1 MSNFQIYNK
10 QGQTLKERK
19 LQLPPYSKIKG
30 IDAPKGYIASQPLT
44 DAVNVALTLGQPLL
58 LTGEPG
64 TGKTQLANSIA
75 YQLGL
80 PLLKFYTKTTSVARD
95 LFYRYDSLRH
105 FHDAQLREKSTIDTN
120 DYIELNALG
129 QAIVNSGDMRS
140 VVLIDEI
147 DKAPRDFPNDVL
159 YELENMAFHI
169 RETGK
174 SFKTKEKNRPI
185 VIITSNSEKN
195 LPDAF
200 LRRCIFYHIP
210 FPSATLLKQI
220 VNSRV
225 TLNTAFKTS
234 MLDAA
239 IAHFEDLRA
248 MKLRKKPA
256 TAELLSWIHVLNSLN
271 ISPNSD
277 VSTEIQKLKMTYT
290 ILAKNQDDLEMMRS

>member
-1 MSNFQIYNK
+1 
-10 QGQTLKERK
+10 
-19 LQLPPYSKIKG
+19 
-30 IDAPKGYIASQPLT
+30 
-44 DAVNVALTLGQPLL
+44 VNVALAPGQPLL

-64 TGKTQLANSIA
+64 TGKTQLASSIA
-75 YQLGL
+75 HQLGIS
-80 PLLKFYTKTTSVARD
+80 LLKFYTKTTSTARD

-105 FHDAQLREKSTIDTN
+105 FHDAQLKEKNKVNTG

-129 QAIVNSGDMRS
+129 QAIVNSHDMRS
-140 VVLIDEI
+140 IVLIDEI

-159 YELENMAFHI
+159 NELENMAFRI

-174 SFKTKEKNRPI
+174 EYQTKEGNRPI

-210 FPSATLLKQI
+210 FPNADLLKRI

-225 TLNTAFKTS
+225 ALNEQFQNE
-234 MLDAA
+234 MLDTA
-239 IAHFEDLRA
+239 IEHFEDLRA
-248 MKLRKKPA
+248 KKLRKKPA

-271 ISPNSD
+271 ISPDASLPD
-277 VSTEIQKLKMTYT
+277 EIKKLKMTYT
-290 ILAKNQDDLEMMRS
+290 ILAKNQDDLETMRG